1 MRKKDIDEAVMA
13 AGMILDITDEFEE
26 ELEPDIVQ
34 LTNNIFD

>member
-1 MRKKDIDEAVMA
+1 MA
-13 AGMILDITDEFEE
+13 AGTILDITDEKKHEKQFEE